1 MVQLML
7 LLFLHPL
14 LQVVWTT
21 LTVGSSLT
29 VALAV
34 PDQAEKIY
42 AVVGASAVCVVCY
55 VIPVY
60 IQLQMYR
67 KSKQQQ
73 KLQVRTLAGQQ
84 LVWWCCCCL
93 TSLQRYDQQASSMQ
107 PTRIS
112 AKLFWPSSFCSSML
126 VVLSCDSICQ
136 PANRHPCYTN
146 HRA

>member
-7 LLFLHPL
+7 LLSLLSL

-60 IQLQMYR
+60 IQLQMYHR
-67 KSKQQQ
+67 SKQQQ
-73 KLQVRTLAGQQ
+73 KLQVRALAGQQ
-84 LVWWCCCCL
+84 LV
-93 TSLQRYDQQASSMQ
+93 
-107 PTRIS
+107 
-112 AKLFWPSSFCSSML
+112 
-126 VVLSCDSICQ
+126 CD
-136 PANRHPCYTN
+136 A
-146 HRA
+146 AVA